1 MTSATGG
8 FAWETTSLQQGHFV
22 ALVFLLSIPRAGQV
36 EPPRTEDG
44 LKIEESFL
52 DHLAELL
59 TIRLEP
65 RFITS
70 TGLCRTAD
78 GHIEVVVARNNRFT
92 EPNEDSFLKEAEGWM
107 QSDESPEKGTIL
119 FPARAAKFNN
129 CIRRCLL

>member
-8 FAWETTSLQQGHFV
+8 FARETSSLQQEHFV
-22 ALVFLLSIPRAGQV
+22 PHFFLLSIPNARQI
-36 EPPRTEDG
+36 EPPRIEG
-44 LKIEESFL
+44 GREIEERFL

-65 RFITS
+65 RFISS
-70 TGLCRTAD
+70 TGLRRTD
-78 GHIEVVVARNNRFT
+78 GYIEVVVARNNRFT